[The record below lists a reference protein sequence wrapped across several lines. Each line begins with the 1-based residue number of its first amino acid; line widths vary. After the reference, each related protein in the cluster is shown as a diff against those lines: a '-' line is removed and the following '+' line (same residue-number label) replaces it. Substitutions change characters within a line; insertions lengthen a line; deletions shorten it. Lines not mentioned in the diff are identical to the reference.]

1 MAKSDPHFPDPHFD
15 YEHNILKNIPGL
27 IDKKLL
33 DDFERIQA
41 IKNIL
46 NLESDPVKGR
56 FDITHLR
63 AIHARIFQTI
73 YPWAGEFRRVNIRRS
88 ESYFF
93 AAVQFIDASL
103 DATFAKLAAEDCLKG
118 LDADAF
124 ASRAAYYLGELNA
137 IHPFRDG
144 NGRTQREFI
153 RQLATGVGYRIN
165 WGRVTRTQMVE
176 ASIESHSRGK
186 NEAFAALI
194 LSAMSLL

>member
-27 IDKKLL
+27 IDKKSL

-46 NLESDPVKGR
+46 NLESDPVTGR

-93 AAVQFIDASL
+93 AAVQFI
-103 DATFAKLAAEDCLKG
+103 
-118 LDADAF
+118 
-124 ASRAAYYLGELNA
+124 
-137 IHPFRDG
+137 
-144 NGRTQREFI
+144 
-153 RQLATGVGYRIN
+153 
-165 WGRVTRTQMVE
+165 
-176 ASIESHSRGK
+176 
-186 NEAFAALI
+186 
-194 LSAMSLL
+194 